1 MASLIRRVSREILRS
16 NSNKLFGIKAAKAS
30 TSENVGVHP
39 FALLPETHEMLRK
52 TCRDFADEVLKPIAG
67 DVDKHHKYPAKEV
80 IGHEL
85 FFGMYVTKSLER
97 LQCFDLFA

>member
-85 FFGMYVTKSLER
+85 FLWNVRNQKS
-97 LQCFDLFA
+97 